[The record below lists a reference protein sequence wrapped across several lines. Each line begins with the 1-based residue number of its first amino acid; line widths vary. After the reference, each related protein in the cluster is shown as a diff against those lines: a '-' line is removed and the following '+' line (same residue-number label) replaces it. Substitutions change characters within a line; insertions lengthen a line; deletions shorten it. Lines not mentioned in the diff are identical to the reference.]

1 MDFHRNKPIYLQIVD
16 VIAQKILSKEWKEGT
31 KIPTVKELAKEL
43 EVNHNTLMR
52 SLELLQSEEI
62 LASKRGIG
70 IFLTKDSYQNA
81 LNLMRRTFYETQV
94 PEFFGTM
101 NSLKITL
108 GELIDLYKSNK
119 KANETNFI

>member
-1 MDFHRNKPIYLQIVD
+1 MEFHRNKPIFLQIVD
-16 VIAQKILSKEWKEGT
+16 AICQKVVSKEWKEGI

-52 SLELLQSEEI
+52 SLEILQSENI
-62 LASKRGIG
+62 LTSKRGIG

-81 LNLMRRTFYETQV
+81 LNLMRRTFYENQV
-94 PEFFGTM
+94 PEFFATM
-101 NSLKITL
+101 NALKITL

-119 KANETNFI
+119 KVNETNFI

>member
-1 MDFHRNKPIYLQIVD
+1 MDFHKNKPIYLQIVD
-16 VIAQKILSKEWKEGT
+16 AISQKVVSKEWKEGV

-52 SLELLQSEEI
+52 SLEILQAEDI

-81 LNLMRRTFYETQV
+81 LNLMRRTFYENQV
-94 PEFFGTM
+94 PEFFATM

-108 GELIDLYKSNK
+108 GELIDLYKNNK
-119 KANETNFI
+119 KANETSFI

>member
-16 VIAQKILSKEWKEGT
+16 VISQKIVSKEWKEGT

-52 SLELLQSEEI
+52 SLELLQSEGI

-81 LNLMRRTFYETQV
+81 LDLMRRTFYETQV
-94 PEFFGTM
+94 PEFFATM

-119 KANETNFI
+119 KVNETNFI